1 MTSEKTTYGVIH
13 KNMRG
18 QTHHVSFSQEFP
30 SLIKKE
36 EDIVM
41 DLIDNGY
48 DILDKK
54 IFYIGGKVHRGVDTY
69 VNLDTCDYSVEPYEY
84 VEHGAWKLKF
94 KIKKRK

>member
-1 MTSEKTTYGVIH
+1 MISEKTTFGVIH
-13 KNMRG
+13 KNLLGEM
-18 QTHHVSFSQEFP
+18 HHVSFSSSF
-30 SLIKKE
+30 SSIVKKE

-54 IFYIGGKVHRGVDTY
+54 IYYVGGAVHNGVDTY
-69 VNLDTCDYSVEPYEY
+69 INLETHDYTIEPYQW
-84 VEHGAWKLKF
+84 VEHGVWKLKF

>member
-1 MTSEKTTYGVIH
+1 MISEKTAFGVIH
-13 KNMRG
+13 KNLLG
-18 QTHHVSFSQEFP
+18 EAHHVSFSKKFS

-41 DLIDNGY
+41 DLIDNSY

-54 IFYIGGKVHRGVDTY
+54 IYYVGGGVFEGANTYI
-69 VNLDTCDYSVEPYEY
+69 NLDSHNYIVEPYEY
-84 VEHGAWKLKF
+84 VEHGTWKLKF